1 MQTKTMPVSHMPD
14 DLNEWLKEYAKQKF
28 YRGGAK
34 SLLIVEILQDFKNK
48 VDKK

>member
-1 MQTKTMPVSHMPD
+1 MQTKTMPVSNMPD
-14 DLNEWLKEYAKQKF
+14 DLNEWLKKHAQEKY

-34 SLLIVEILQDFKNK
+34 SLLIVEVLQDYKSK